1 MKKMIAFALVLA
13 LAAGSMAGCSKPSG
27 NTSGSG
33 GAPGGGSGA
42 VSGGDASGSNG
53 AKTDG
58 NYKACLITSVARG
71 NEFTDLVWEGFLRLE
86 KEGWEVKCIEC
97 FETAE
102 QAEQIYSMCQ
112 SGNNLIYISGDD
124 IKATVEDIGE
134 ELLRDYPDVH
144 FFFLDTYEAP
154 KIDNATSVTIDPF
167 ESCFVAGYVAALTTE
182 KDLIGIMEPVDSA
195 IMQRFEY
202 GYYAGIEYAN
212 RTENVNKSWI
222 TAYTNSLYDTTKGYE
237 AAVAMNSNYDIDM
250 IIHCAYISG
259 YGVISACSDLGL
271 RCIGVDGWQGYIDPC
286 VFWSA
291 LKSMDVA
298 VYKTAHSWMNG
309 ETLEAAIEYGVRSG
323 GNAYYE
329 PDLKNLPADV
339 AEKVVA
345 LKESIMNGTVDV
357 FENGY
362 EDWRTSS
369 AA

>member
-33 GAPGGGSGA
+33 GAPGGSGA
-42 VSGGDASGSNG
+42 VSGGDASGSS
-53 AKTDG
+53 APKADG
-58 NYKACLITSVARG
+58 KYKACFITSVARG
-71 NEFTDLVWEGFLRLE
+71 NEFIDLIWEGFLSLE

-102 QAEQIYSMCQ
+102 QAEQVYAMCQ
-112 SGNNLIYISGDD
+112 AGYNLIYTNGDD
-124 IKATVEDIGE
+124 TKATVEDIGE

-144 FFFLDTYEAP
+144 LFFLDTYEEP
-154 KIDNATSVTIDPF
+154 QIDNATSVTIDPF

-182 KDLIGIMEPVDSA
+182 KDLIGIMEPLDTA

-212 RTENVNKSWI
+212 RTEGLNKTWI
-222 TAYTNSLYDTTKGYE
+222 TAYTNSWNDTTKGYE
-237 AAVAMNSNYDIDM
+237 AAVAMNSNYDIDTL
-250 IIHCAYISG
+250 IHCAYISG
-259 YGVISACSDLGL
+259 YGVISACADLGL
-271 RCIGVDGWQGYIDPC
+271 KCVGVDGWQGYIDPC

-309 ETLEAAIEYGVRSG
+309 EELGAALEYGVRSG